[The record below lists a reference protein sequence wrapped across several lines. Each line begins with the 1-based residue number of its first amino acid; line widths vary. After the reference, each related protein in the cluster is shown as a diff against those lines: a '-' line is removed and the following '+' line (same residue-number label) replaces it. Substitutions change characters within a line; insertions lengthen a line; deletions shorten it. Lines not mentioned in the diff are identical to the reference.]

1 MRKKVSVVSIFAA
14 VLMVLLPISAVVGTN
29 IVKSDVEK
37 ISIASPLF
45 AVRTQRSLNKEET
58 KKISANYLGK
68 GKQLNMLLPEKPMA
82 QIWIDKAIK
91 LFDTNPALFDK
102 LLERLDKI
110 PNIAKMLEKH
120 DISKQ
125 DIKNYMMI
133 IKNNPSELVE
143 EIEDSQIKVPIDNN
157 IPQPLGLETGNLG
170 CIIIPIVLA
179 PVAAIMTLL
188 VLLFTLRILTCM
200 NVNNCGDE
208 ILQGIWEQLL
218 QGLTEG

>member
-1 MRKKVSVVSIFAA
+1 MRKKVLVVSIFAA

-45 AVRTQRSLNKEET
+45 AVRTQRSLNKEEI
-58 KKISANYLGK
+58 KKINSNYLGK
-68 GKQLNMLLPEKPMA
+68 GKQLNILLPEKPMA

-91 LFDTNPALFDK
+91 LFDTNPVLFDK

-120 DISKQ
+120 DVSEQ

-143 EIEDSQIKVPIDNN
+143 EIGDSQITMPFNN

-179 PVAAIMTLL
+179 PIAAVLTLL
-188 VLLFTLRILTCM
+188 ILFLHLESLH
-200 NVNNCGDE
+200 V
-208 ILQGIWEQLL
+208 
-218 QGLTEG
+218 

>member
-1 MRKKVSVVSIFAA
+1 MNKKALVISILAA
-14 VLMVLLPISAVVGTN
+14 VLIVSASLSSVVGT
-29 IVKSDVEK
+29 IAVKSNDEK

-58 KKISANYLGK
+58 KKINSNYLGK
-68 GKQLNMLLPEKPMA
+68 GKQLNILLPKKPMV

-91 LFDTNPALFDK
+91 LFDTNPVLFDK

-120 DISKQ
+120 DVSKQ
-125 DIKNYMMI
+125 DIKNYMRI
-133 IKNNPSELVE
+133 IKDNPSELVE
-143 EIEDSQIKVPIDNN
+143 EIEDGQITMPFNN

-179 PVAAIMTLL
+179 PVAVIITLL
-188 VLLFTLRILTCM
+188 ILFFTLRILTCM
-200 NVNNCGDE
+200 NVNECGDE

>member
-1 MRKKVSVVSIFAA
+1 MRKKVLVVSIFVA

-37 ISIASPLF
+37 RSIASPLF
-45 AVRTQRSLNKEET
+45 AVRTQRSLNKEEI
-58 KKISANYLGK
+58 KKINSNYLGK
-68 GKQLNMLLPEKPMA
+68 GKQLNILLPEKPMA

-91 LFDTNPALFDK
+91 LFDTNPVLFDK

-120 DISKQ
+120 DVSKQ
-125 DIKNYMMI
+125 DIKNYMRI

-143 EIEDSQIKVPIDNN
+143 EIGDSQITMPFNN

-179 PVAAIMTLL
+179 PIAAVLTLL
-188 VLLFTLRILTCM
+188 ILFFTLRILTCM
-200 NVNNCGDE
+200 NVNDCGDE

>member
-1 MRKKVSVVSIFAA
+1 MRKKVLVVSIFAA

-45 AVRTQRSLNKEET
+45 AVRTQRSLNKEEI
-58 KKISANYLGK
+58 KKINSNYLGK
-68 GKQLNMLLPEKPMA
+68 GKQLNILLPEKPMA

-91 LFDTNPALFDK
+91 LFDTNPVLFDK

-120 DISKQ
+120 DVSEQ

-143 EIEDSQIKVPIDNN
+143 EIGDSQITMPFNN

-179 PVAAIMTLL
+179 PIAAVLTLL
-188 VLLFTLRILTCM
+188 ILFFTLRILTCM
-200 NVNNCGDE
+200 NVNDCGDE